1 MKKKRRLKR
10 LSSLPEVLR
19 LERLV
24 QHPLTKEI
32 ARTSSKQSSRKEAD
46 HSLEATGPM
55 TEIALSQK
63 QEVENVLD
71 AAKLATEQRLQSA
84 EQLTRH
90 ATTAARKDIFLKCA
104 MHQRDLIVILTQGKE
119 IVFS

>member
-1 MKKKRRLKR
+1 M
-10 LSSLPEVLR
+10 
-19 LERLV
+19 
-24 QHPLTKEI
+24 QHPLTKEN

-63 QEVENVLD
+63 QEVEDVLV
-71 AAKLATEQRLQSA
+71 AAKMATEQRLQSA

-90 ATTAARKDIFLKCA
+90 ATTAARKDIFLNFA
-104 MHQRDLIVILTQGKE
+104 MHQRDLMINLVQGKE